1 LQIELKEAARNFPG
15 FRADQSI
22 VLFTFRADDD
32 GADGIAARV
41 IVMKDIGNADELVE
55 HRYVT
60 QARKRAE
67 GGNAT
72 GNFTSTARRAPTTA
86 ELKARVLAGE
96 GTQSIVHA
104 NSTYASMSDV
114 TGQTMPMPR
123 MDRPYRWDRWDREDR
138 EDLED
143 AEEDARLG
151 HLNMTIRSEADNVR
165 SVRSRDQGPQVPRSI
180 PEHIVTPLLKRATAQ
195 DLQAARTI
203 VKNALAESSKLN
215 KARVASPL
223 RSNYGLKPGTEVGV
237 GRVPGAA
244 GSAATNQD
252 VPPLLVISDQI
263 AAAAALVAEADAVS
277 GSRNVTKRAAAAAG
291 TYWMQRWVFPSP
303 TKYPISHGHHRTPC

>member
-1 LQIELKEAARNFPG
+1 
-15 FRADQSI
+15 
-22 VLFTFRADDD
+22 
-32 GADGIAARV
+32 
-41 IVMKDIGNADELVE
+41 MKDIGNADELVE

-96 GTQSIVHA
+96 GTQSVVHA

-123 MDRPYRWDRWDREDR
+123 MDRPYREDR

-143 AEEDARLG
+143 AEEDVRLG
-151 HLNMTIRSEADNVR
+151 HLNMTIRSETDNVR
-165 SVRSRDQGPQVPRSI
+165 SVRSRDQRPQVPRNI

-223 RSNYGLKPGTEVGV
+223 RNNYGLKPGTEVGA

-303 TKYPISHGHHRTPC
+303 TKYPRSHGHQRTPC

>member
-72 GNFTSTARRAPTTA
+72 GKVNFTSTARRAPTTA

-96 GTQSIVHA
+96 GTQSIVHT

-114 TGQTMPMPR
+114 TGQTMHMPR
-123 MDRPYRWDRWDREDR
+123 MVRPYRWDREDR

-151 HLNMTIRSEADNVR
+151 YLNMTIRSEADNVR

-223 RSNYGLKPGTEVGV
+223 RNNYGLKPGTEVGA

-244 GSAATNQD
+244 GSAATNQED

-277 GSRNVTKRAAAAAG
+277 GSRNVTKRAEAAAG
-291 TYWMQRWVFPSP
+291 TYWMQRWVFPFP
-303 TKYPISHGHHRTPC
+303 TKYAISHGHQRTPC